1 MSLCS
6 IASIRRQI
14 REGVSS
20 NVAIPYVVCFNPK
33 DFNKKNRNTNQ
44 LRFKSCDRV
53 ELLRAVTPFRIDHG
67 PDKILASI
75 SLMRKQLDPRI
86 PILISNNVKKNYRS
100 FIVLVGD
107 KGRDQVRFLP
117 ETGLNI
123 VSI

>member
-1 MSLCS
+1 
-6 IASIRRQI
+6 
-14 REGVSS
+14 
-20 NVAIPYVVCFNPK
+20 
-33 DFNKKNRNTNQ
+33 
-44 LRFKSCDRV
+44 
-53 ELLRAVTPFRIDHG
+53 
-67 PDKILASI
+67 
-75 SLMRKQLDPRI
+75 MRKQLDPRI